1 MIPLRPLCD
10 SRVMD
15 RYIREA
21 KDLLK
26 APCNRIFQFPN
37 AIPLPNT
44 GLNLRTWRSKSKRV
58 KNEEIKAG
66 LIMLSNATQTAKHFI
81 TNNSTVP
88 LLDKIYRNTRTFIH
102 LLQLMNV
109 PGTGPGRQGKIGFHF
124 VDKEL
129 DVFVVRTLHR
139 KDFLFFRTGREA
151 MPSDPAG
158 WSEIATSIS
167 MNSTVQLNVKQCW
180 QKVNDHPSMRV
191 SATIISLLLNSNS
204 TSATVPTS

>member
-21 KDLLK
+21 RDLLN

-44 GLNLRTWRSKSKRV
+44 GLNLRTWRSKSKRM

-66 LIMLSNATQTAKHFI
+66 LIMLSNATQAAKHFI
-81 TNNSTVP
+81 TSNSTVP

-102 LLQLMNV
+102 ILQLMNV
-109 PGTGPGRQGKIGFHF
+109 PDTSNQLYGRTKPFMGRTVQNVLYTYTRLMYGKINIFYREMAEEYC
-124 VDKEL
+124 K
-129 DVFVVRTLHR
+129 RR
-139 KDFLFFRTGREA
+139 KR
-151 MPSDPAG
+151 
-158 WSEIATSIS
+158 
-167 MNSTVQLNVKQCW
+167 
-180 QKVNDHPSMRV
+180 
-191 SATIISLLLNSNS
+191 
-204 TSATVPTS
+204 

>member
-1 MIPLRPLCD
+1 MLLRFRYAEQFNNRKSNNLLRVENPLLMDLNKLLLLIVCLVQTRLAKMIPLRPLCD

-109 PGTGPGRQGKIGFHF
+109 PDTSNQLYGHTKPFMGRTLQNVLYTYTRLMHGKINIFYREMAEEYC
-124 VDKEL
+124 KQ
-129 DVFVVRTLHR
+129 R
-139 KDFLFFRTGREA
+139 KR
-151 MPSDPAG
+151 
-158 WSEIATSIS
+158 
-167 MNSTVQLNVKQCW
+167 
-180 QKVNDHPSMRV
+180 
-191 SATIISLLLNSNS
+191 
-204 TSATVPTS
+204 